1 MKEIKIES
9 IEDGAYYDDIV
20 WDYWITAIL
29 NNGKRIRIFD
39 PQGISGELK
48 QMVGNN
54 VPAKIKTLFIQKE
67 KADDLE
73 SFEGMISK
81 VDDQLVFK
89 NDQIEIVLNE
99 SDLMENQL
107 QPGDSGTFYFG
118 RFDLVR
124 YEGA

>member
-48 QMVGNN
+48 HLIGNN

-81 VDDQLVFK
+81 VDDQIVFK

-118 RFDLVR
+118 RLDLV
-124 YEGA
+124 GSV